1 MHHTSMAPN
10 KRLFAPLSLTPRGW
24 HARFQNVETEPGTS
38 PESLVR
44 LHAEEAARTFGDLA
58 ERCGSEIVRAA
69 ASVEKALRD
78 GGHFWLFGNGGSA
91 SDAQHIAAELAGRFR
106 KERRALS
113 ATALTTNT
121 SSLTAI
127 SNDYGYEQVFARQ
140 LEGVCRKGDVVLG
153 ITTSGQSKNVVLALR
168 SAHEAGA
175 TTIALT
181 GAAGR
186 DAAECADIAICV
198 PSNDTQRTQEC
209 HIHVGHTICELV
221 EQSLF
226 S

>member
-1 MHHTSMAPN
+1 ME
-10 KRLFAPLSLTPRGW
+10 PLS
-24 HARFQNVETEPGTS
+24 S

-44 LHAEEAARTFGDLA
+44 RHAEDAAQTFGRLA
-58 ERCGSEIVRAA
+58 EACGPDIVRAA
-69 ASVEKALRD
+69 TSIEAALRNN
-78 GGHFWLFGNGGSA
+78 GHFWLFGNGGSA

-153 ITTSGQSKNVVLALR
+153 ITTSGNSPNVVAALEMAR
-168 SAHEAGA
+168 NAGA

-181 GAAGR
+181 GAAGGK
-186 DAAECADIAICV
+186 AAECAQIAIRV
-198 PSNDTQRTQEC
+198 PTDDTQRAQEC
-209 HIHVGHTICELV
+209 HIHVGHTLCELV

-226 S
+226 P